1 MNTKNRIE
9 KLVDKFN
16 IIPNPLRNP
25 VMSFLF
31 GRGVPYFGTTGVLI
45 HSLTTTEAEMSVK
58 NRRRVQNH
66 IQGIHACAMS
76 VLAEAAT
83 GMLVGINV
91 PDDKLPLIKN
101 MNISYKRLAQGDL
114 RAIAHL
120 EEHQVEKIRN
130 SERGEIIVPVKITD
144 ETGNEPASFEMTWAW
159 VTKSPKKQ

>member
-1 MNTKNRIE
+1 MNTKNRVE

-16 IIPNPLRNP
+16 KIPKPLRYP

-31 GRGVPYFGTTGVLI
+31 GRGVPYFGTTGIFI
-45 HSLTTTEAEMSVK
+45 HCLTTTRTEMSVK

-66 IQGIHACAMS
+66 IKGIHACAMS

-83 GMLVGINV
+83 GMLIGINV

-114 RAIAHL
+114 KAISHL
-120 EEHQVEKIRN
+120 EAHQVEQIRN
-130 SERGEIIVPVKITD
+130 SDKGEIIVPVKITD
-144 ETGNEPASFEMTWAW
+144 ESGNEPATFEMTWAW
-159 VTKSPKKQ
+159 ISKSSKKQ